1 MHMAGRRKRAK
12 TVGMEMVRGRR
23 KSISRERQIPS
34 KNSKR
39 ITAEAMLS
47 LRHL

>member
-1 MHMAGRRKRAK
+1 MHMARRRKRAK

-23 KSISRERQIPS
+23 KSISRERQMTTKTS
-34 KNSKR
+34 KE